1 MADGTHFAGDI
12 AEQDS
17 LPAAHRQN
25 PWAASLVYGI
35 ANLGSMTWT
44 STTISVGV
52 GDDVERMKELGMTSQ
67 IELPAY
73 THEPLAGLL
82 NTLRL
87 ERTDQNRYLGK
98 NLPQLTER
106 VYGGQILAQATIA
119 AADTVNR
126 GTDPDERLAHSI
138 TGAFL
143 RPGKV
148 DVPTEFEVVEL
159 NDARSFSTRSVR
171 AIQNGVIIFT
181 ARVSFQLYQPGPS
194 FGAPAPA
201 APDPETLM
209 SSIDF
214 FAQADNMWGHLMC
227 TTNAVDMRHVDGH
240 IYTGPAQVTSNH
252 TQIWFRTRS
261 PMPEGSSKL
270 LQRAMLG
277 YAADQFMLEPVM
289 RQTGIYWTNP
299 HASVATLD
307 HSIWWHRN
315 FDMSDWILADLH
327 SPSAQ
332 NGRGLSIA
340 QFFQNGKHIATMSQE
355 GMVRLRSVTKHTD

>member
-1 MADGTHFAGDI
+1 
-12 AEQDS
+12 
-17 LPAAHRQN
+17 
-25 PWAASLVYGI
+25 
-35 ANLGSMTWT
+35 
-44 STTISVGV
+44 
-52 GDDVERMKELGMTSQ
+52 MTSR
-67 IELPAY
+67 IELPAC
-73 THEPLAGLL
+73 TIEPLAGLL

-87 ERTDQNRYLGK
+87 ERMGQNCYQAK
-98 NLPQLTER
+98 NIPQLTGR

-119 AADTVNR
+119 AADTVNL
-126 GTDPDERLAHSI
+126 GADPDERLAHSI
-138 TGAFL
+138 TAAFL

-148 DVPTEFEVVEL
+148 DALTEFEVTEL

-171 AIQNGVIIFT
+171 VWQNGIILFT

-194 FGAPAPA
+194 FGTVMPD
-201 APDPETLM
+201 APDPETLT
-209 SSIDF
+209 SSVEF
-214 FAQADNMWGHLMC
+214 FSRVDNVWGHLMS

-240 IYTGPAQVTSNH
+240 IYTGPAKVASHH
-252 TQIWFRTRS
+252 TQIWFRSRI
-261 PMPEGSSKL
+261 PMPEDSSKL

-299 HASVATLD
+299 SASIATLD

-315 FDMSDWILADLH
+315 FDMSDWILADLE

-340 QFFQNGKHIATMSQE
+340 KFFQHGKHIATMSQE
-355 GMVRLRSVTKHTD
+355 GMVRLRSVTQHTD

>member
-1 MADGTHFAGDI
+1 
-12 AEQDS
+12 
-17 LPAAHRQN
+17 
-25 PWAASLVYGI
+25 
-35 ANLGSMTWT
+35 
-44 STTISVGV
+44 
-52 GDDVERMKELGMTSQ
+52 MTSR
-67 IELPAY
+67 IELPAC

-87 ERTDQNRYLGK
+87 ERTGQNRYQAK
-98 NLPQLTER
+98 NIPQLTGR

-119 AADTVNR
+119 AADTVNL
-126 GTDPDERLAHSI
+126 GADPDERLAHSI
-138 TGAFL
+138 TAAFL

-148 DVPTEFEVVEL
+148 DTLTEFEVVEL

-171 AIQNGVIIFT
+171 ARQNGVILFT

-194 FGAPAPA
+194 FGTSMPY
-201 APDPETLM
+201 APDPETLR
-209 SSIDF
+209 SSVDF
-214 FAQADNMWGHLMC
+214 FSRVDNVWGHLMS

-240 IYTGPAQVTSNH
+240 IYTGPAKVASNH
-252 TQIWFRTRS
+252 TQIWFRSRV
-261 PMPEGSSKL
+261 PMPENSSKL

-277 YAADQFMLEPVM
+277 YAADQFMLDPVM

-299 HASVATLD
+299 SASIATLD

-315 FDMSDWILADLH
+315 FDMSDWILADLE

-340 QFFQNGKHIATMSQE
+340 KFFQHGKHVATMSQE
-355 GMVRLRSVTKHTD
+355 GMVRLRSVTQHTD

>member
-1 MADGTHFAGDI
+1 MAITLEKIPRDPHEDGILLAD
-12 AEQDS
+12 
-17 LPAAHRQN
+17 
-25 PWAASLVYGI
+25 SLVYGTVD
-35 ANLGSMTWT
+35 LGSITWMPT
-44 STTISVGV
+44 LISIGL
-52 GDDVERMKELGMTSQ
+52 GDNVERTKDLGMASQ
-67 IELPAY
+67 IELPVC

-87 ERTDQNRYLGK
+87 ERTGQNRYLGK
-98 NLPQLTER
+98 NVPQLTGR
-106 VYGGQILAQATIA
+106 VYGGQILAQSTIA
-119 AADTVNR
+119 AADTVNL

-138 TGAFL
+138 TAAFL

-148 DVPTEFEVVEL
+148 DIPTEFEVVEL

-171 AIQNGVIIFT
+171 ALQNGVIIFT
-181 ARVSFQLYQPGPS
+181 ARVSFQLHQPGPS
-194 FGAPAPA
+194 FGTPAPA
-201 APDPETLM
+201 TPDPETLK
-209 SSIDF
+209 SSVDF
-214 FAQADNMWGHLMC
+214 FARVDNMWGHLMS

-252 TQIWFRTRS
+252 TQIWFRSRS
-261 PMPEGSSKL
+261 PMPEESSKL

-289 RQTGIYWTNP
+289 RRTGIYWTNP

-315 FDMSDWILADLH
+315 FDMSDWILADLE

-340 QFFQNGKHIATMSQE
+340 RFFQNNKHIATMSQE